1 MAGFGVA
8 AKGRVSVVTDSPT
21 GMLPPGVQSSSWLD
35 TDSASFWVAVWFF
48 VLLGLVYLVFHGLL
62 F

>member
-8 AKGRVSVVTDSPT
+8 AKARVSVVSEQPT
-21 GMLPPGVQSSSWLD
+21 GMLPPGVQSSNWLD
-35 TDSASFWVAVWFF
+35 TGSATFWVVVWFV